1 MFFSAV
7 THPKVC
13 VVRVFQYK
21 SKSGLN
27 VRSSFRD
34 ESNTS
39 YFRLAANVVNFWV
52 LQHLLK
58 HVYVI
63 LYQQNMPRVRVRK
76 TDRGLIQPDIYERA
90 FLDIS
95 VRNIS
100 LRAAAKSHGICHVTL
115 LRYCR
120 RRAETSREKTRPP
133 GYRSH
138 SKVFSVD
145 QERKLQAYIKRAADI
160 YFGLSPKEV
169 SLVATVK
176 TLNMQLTHTALTQ
189 TILNAYQN
197 MRFVYS
203 LNIFFIFILIKFN
216 IFVLSF

>member
-1 MFFSAV
+1 
-7 THPKVC
+7 
-13 VVRVFQYK
+13 
-21 SKSGLN
+21 
-27 VRSSFRD
+27 
-34 ESNTS
+34 
-39 YFRLAANVVNFWV
+39 
-52 LQHLLK
+52 
-58 HVYVI
+58 
-63 LYQQNMPRVRVRK
+63 MPRVRVRK
-76 TDRGLIQPDIYERA
+76 TDRGLIQTDIYERA

-100 LRAAAKSHGICHVTL
+100 LRAAAESHGICHVTL
-115 LRYCR
+115 FRYCR

-169 SLVATVK
+169 SVVQKKKK
-176 TLNMQLTHTALTQ
+176 TINMQLTHTAYTK

-197 MRFVYS
+197 VRFVHS
-203 LNIFFIFILIKFN
+203 LNICFHFYKKKIVD
-216 IFVLSF
+216 IFVLSFKIMFHFSLSLKLLQHIQISSAGSVKSYFILIMS

>member
-1 MFFSAV
+1 
-7 THPKVC
+7 
-13 VVRVFQYK
+13 
-21 SKSGLN
+21 
-27 VRSSFRD
+27 
-34 ESNTS
+34 
-39 YFRLAANVVNFWV
+39 
-52 LQHLLK
+52 
-58 HVYVI
+58 
-63 LYQQNMPRVRVRK
+63 MPRVRVRK

-115 LRYCR
+115 LKYCR

-169 SLVATVK
+169 RKFAYELASKYGCKYPDGWDATKMAGKDWLTSFLERNITLSIHRPQATSMSRSTSFNK
-176 TLNMQLTHTALTQ
+176 TNVTAFYNNLQ
-189 TILNAYQN
+189 TVLARYLFEAKDIWNVDETGK
-197 MRFVYS
+197 VYNS
-203 LNIFFIFILIKFN
+203 
-216 IFVLSF
+216 

>member
-1 MFFSAV
+1 
-7 THPKVC
+7 
-13 VVRVFQYK
+13 
-21 SKSGLN
+21 
-27 VRSSFRD
+27 
-34 ESNTS
+34 
-39 YFRLAANVVNFWV
+39 
-52 LQHLLK
+52 
-58 HVYVI
+58 
-63 LYQQNMPRVRVRK
+63 MPRVRVRK

-100 LRAAAKSHGICHVTL
+100 LRAAAESHGICHVTL
-115 LRYCR
+115 FRYCR

-169 SLVATVK
+169 SVVK
-176 TLNMQLTHTALTQ
+176 KKNNNNQHAAHSHCL
-189 TILNAYQN
+189 Y
-197 MRFVYS
+197 
-203 LNIFFIFILIKFN
+203 
-216 IFVLSF
+216 